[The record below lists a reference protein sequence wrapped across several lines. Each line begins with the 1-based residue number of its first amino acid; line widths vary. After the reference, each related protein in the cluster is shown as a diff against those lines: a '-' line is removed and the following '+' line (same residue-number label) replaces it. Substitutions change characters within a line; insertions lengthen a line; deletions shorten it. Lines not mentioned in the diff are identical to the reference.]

1 MSQSLL
7 DDEAMPWPES
17 APAPYGHLIAYD
29 GPPEP
34 RGLVADVV
42 VDGAGLYLA
51 ASTSSL
57 DVRVRLAK
65 TVVPGLPIVPM
76 GVSLRHG
83 LIDAS
88 LWHAIVERARA
99 AIPHEVLLA
108 IVARDPA
115 AASEVFVA
123 SAGPYTLVEPQFDE
137 TGTGDWQPQRAS
149 AGAVRAT
156 PIPDAVME
164 VHSHHTMHAY
174 FSATDDRDET
184 ARRVY
189 GVLGRLDTEAPEIAL
204 RVPTGCKPHAV
215 GPIPFGQVFAADLG
229 AFRDVHFSSNGTNL
243 DSATSS
249 RQGLPSTVGARPF
262 SRPSV
267 LLDLLLGMAEDVA
280 VIRDELDGH
289 RRLERH
295 SPLWTPR

>member
-164 VHSHHTMHAY
+164 VHSHHTITPT
-174 FSATDDRDET
+174 SQRPTT
-184 ARRVY
+184 AMKQ
-189 GVLGRLDTEAPEIAL
+189 L
-204 RVPTGCKPHAV
+204 AV
-215 GPIPFGQVFAADLG
+215 CTA
-229 AFRDVHFSSNGTNL
+229 SS
-243 DSATSS
+243 DA
-249 RQGLPSTVGARPF
+249 
-262 SRPSV
+262 
-267 LLDLLLGMAEDVA
+267 
-280 VIRDELDGH
+280 
-289 RRLERH
+289 
-295 SPLWTPR
+295 WTPRLLRLPCASRPGANRMRSDPFPSARCSPLTWAPSATFTSPATARTWTAPPVVGRAYLRQSGRAPSAVHQCYSICYWGWPKT